1 MNFTTIDEVLD
12 FAIQREEDAA
22 KLYASLAA
30 KVNRPGMKEA
40 FLEFA
45 AEEGRHKAR
54 LMKVKAGELPA
65 VSRERVQDLKI
76 TETLVQP
83 ELSSNMTYQ
92 EALLFAMKS
101 EKVAYKLYMDLATMT
116 AGSAFAEVFHSLALE
131 EAKHKLRFEV
141 EYDDHVLEGV

>member
-1 MNFTTIDEVLD
+1 
-12 FAIQREEDAA
+12 
-22 KLYASLAA
+22 
-30 KVNRPGMKEA
+30 MKI
-40 FLEFA
+40 
-45 AEEGRHKAR
+45 
-54 LMKVKAGELPA
+54 KAGELPP

-83 ELSSNMTYQ
+83 DVSSSMTYQ

-101 EKVAYKLYMDLATMT
+101 EKVAYKLYMDLAAMT
-116 AGSAFAEVFHSLALE
+116 AGSAFADVFHSLALE